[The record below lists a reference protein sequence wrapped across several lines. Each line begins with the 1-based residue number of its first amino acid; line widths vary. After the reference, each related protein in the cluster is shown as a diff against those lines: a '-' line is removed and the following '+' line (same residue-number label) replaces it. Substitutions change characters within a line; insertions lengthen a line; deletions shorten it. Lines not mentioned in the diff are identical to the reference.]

1 VYVGADAGAAVD
13 IEPAAGDGI
22 QGVCTLAASVVE
34 FAETDDLGIT
44 LTKGTSGTGDF
55 IRLMADGT
63 ADWFAVGCAGIW
75 ADAAS

>member
-1 VYVGADAGAAVD
+1 
-13 IEPAAGDGI
+13 
-22 QGVCTLAASVVE
+22 VVE